1 MWFRRIH
8 IVAIYTYFSMRRRR
22 YLQLLGAGASL
33 SVAGCAERRG
43 ATADSEPSQATLT
56 LATATTAHD
65 SGLLDELLPGFEATF
80 QTTVKPLV
88 RGTGAS
94 LRTARD
100 GDCDVVLVHA
110 RLLEDEFL
118 RAGHGIN
125 RRRLMIND
133 FMIVGPSDDPAQIA
147 GRSPVEAFRAI
158 TDTEVPFLSRGDNSG
173 THVRERRMWDAAS
186 ITPTGEWYRETGQG
200 MGDTLITAE
209 QVGAYTLTDRGTF
222 LTVSSDG
229 PLVAHVVGGLD
240 DPPPLLNNEYAVIP
254 VNPARHES
262 AYPLAMAFVGYL
274 TSIGQR
280 TIEAFSVNGERAFR
294 PAGLS
299 PPPNFEQYVPTGWPS
314 EGS

>member
-1 MWFRRIH
+1 
-8 IVAIYTYFSMRRRR
+8 MRRRR
-22 YLQLLGAGASL
+22 YFQLLGVGASL

-43 ATADSEPSQATLT
+43 ATTESEPSQANLT

-65 SGLLDELLPGFEATF
+65 SGLLDELLPDFEATF

-110 RLLEDEFL
+110 RPLEDEFL

-125 RRRLMIND
+125 RRRLMVND
-133 FMIVGPSDDPAQIA
+133 FMLIGPSDDPAGVG

-158 TDTEVPFLSRGDNSG
+158 ADAEVPFLSRGDNSG
-173 THVRERRMWDAAS
+173 THVRELQVWDEAG
-186 ITPTGEWYRETGQG
+186 ITPSGAWYRETGQG

-229 PLVAHVVGGLD
+229 PLAAHVAGGID
-240 DPPPLLNNEYAVIP
+240 DPPSLLRNEYAVIP
-254 VNPARHES
+254 ANPARHEG
-262 AYPLAMAFVGYL
+262 AYALAMAFVGYL
-274 TSIGQR
+274 TSPGQA
-280 TIEAFSVNGERAFR
+280 TIEAFRVNGERAFR
-294 PAGLS
+294 PAGSS
-299 PPPNFEQYVPTGWPS
+299 PRPNFEQYVPTGWPTEES
-314 EGS
+314 